1 MSFDKIVNL
10 CFGCIGAIIGTFIGG
25 LTGLLTA
32 LIWLMIA
39 DYITGV
45 LSAIKRKEVNSNVG
59 FWGIVK
65 KCLILLMVGVG
76 NILDVYIITQGSTV
90 RTAVIMFYAA
100 NDGISILEN
109 LTELGLPVPD
119 KVRKILEQLR
129 EGEDEQ

>member
-1 MSFDKIVNL
+1 MTFDKIVNL
-10 CFGCIGAIIGTFIGG
+10 CFGCLGAILGTFIGG

-32 LIWLMIA
+32 LIWLMVA

-119 KVRKILEQLR
+119 KVRKILEQLK

>member
-1 MSFDKIVNL
+1 MTFDKIVNL
-10 CFGCIGAIIGTFIGG
+10 CFGCLGAILGAFLGG

-90 RTAVIMFYAA
+90 RTAIIMFYAA

-109 LTELGLPVPD
+109 LTELGLPVPE